1 MKKKPVWLFN
11 FSSSSNGGG
20 FNRTRETV
28 KWFDNNFGAYF
39 IINDKIKDEI
49 IIHNKINKYFFISE
63 NKIKR
68 LLMDGYY
75 LPKIIDEIGK
85 PDIYF
90 SYGIPVFKDI
100 ARINWFHISNALSL
114 KTKNISINF
123 VKRIQMW
130 ILKKRIIK
138 SMKYTHIA
146 TGESEFS
153 INLLKDKNNEKHIKC
168 FYDVLPNGYD
178 ISLVKNVL
186 NKKRELSYKYGITI
200 GTFKYKKIKVALKL
214 FHEIKKTNNL
224 KKMIVVGSFDHIP
237 KSVVDDKFVEI
248 KSNVSTKE
256 LLNLLYNAEYYISAS
271 QIENSSIAAFEALIL
286 SKNLVISNIPSHEE
300 MLRNFETKKIFLE
313 NSSTE
318 FIVLDIKNKNKNKKF
333 APISWNDVNRKLF
346 QIIENFNNEML
357 QTYI

>member
-20 FNRTRETV
+20 FMRTKETV

-49 IIHNKINKYFFISE
+49 IIHDKTNKYFFISE

-68 LLMDGYY
+68 LLFDGYY

-90 SYGIPVFKDI
+90 SYGIPVFNDI
-100 ARINWFHISNALSL
+100 AIINWFHISNALSL
-114 KTKNISINF
+114 KTKNISLTFMI
-123 VKRIQMW
+123 RIQMW
-130 ILKKRIIK
+130 VLKKRIIR
-138 SMKYTHIA
+138 SMKYTNIA

-153 INLLKDKNNEKHIKC
+153 INMLKDKNNKKHIKC

-178 ISLVKNVL
+178 TSLVKNVL
-186 NKKRELSYKYGITI
+186 NKKREQSYKYGITI
-200 GTFKYKKIKVALKL
+200 GTFKYKKIKVALEL

-224 KKMIVVGSFDHIP
+224 KKMIIVGSFDHIP
-237 KSVVDDKFVEI
+237 KSVVNDKFVEI
-248 KSNVSTKE
+248 KSNISTKE
-256 LLNLLYNAEYYISAS
+256 LFNLLYNAEYYISAS

-286 SKNLVISNIPSHEE
+286 SKNLVMSNIPSHDE
-300 MLRNFETKKIFLE
+300 MLRNFETKKIVLE
-313 NSSTE
+313 NSRTE
-318 FIVLDIKNKNKNKKF
+318 FIVLKNKNKNKNKKF
-333 APISWNDVNRKLF
+333 TPISWIDVNRKLF
-346 QIIENFNNEML
+346 QIIDNFNDEMV
-357 QTYI
+357 

>member
-20 FNRTRETV
+20 FNRTKETV

-49 IIHNKINKYFFISE
+49 SIHNKINKYFFISE

-68 LLMDGYY
+68 LLIDGYY
-75 LPKIIDEIGK
+75 LPKIINEIGK

-90 SYGIPVFKDI
+90 SYGIPVFRDI

-114 KTKNISINF
+114 KTKNISLPFMIR
-123 VKRIQMW
+123 VRMW
-130 ILKKRIIK
+130 ILKKRIIR

-153 INLLKDKNNEKHIKC
+153 IKMLKDKNNENHIKC

-178 ISLVKNVL
+178 TSLVKSIL
-186 NKKRELSYKYGITI
+186 KKKRKPSYKYGITI
-200 GTFKYKKIKVALKL
+200 GTHKYKKIKVALEL

-224 KKMIVVGSFDHIP
+224 KKMIIVGSFGHIP

-248 KSNVSTKE
+248 KSNISTKE
-256 LLNLLYNAEYYISAS
+256 LFNLLYNAEYYISAS
-271 QIENSSIAAFEALIL
+271 QIENSSIAVFEALIL
-286 SKNLVISNIPSHEE
+286 SKNLLISNIPSHDE
-300 MLRNFETKKIFLE
+300 MLRNFETKKIVLG
-313 NSSTE
+313 NSRTE
-318 FIVLDIKNKNKNKKF
+318 FIVLENKNKNKKI
-333 APISWNDVNRKLF
+333 APISWVDVNRKLF
-346 QIIENFNNEML
+346 QIIDNFNNEML
-357 QTYI
+357 